1 MLPRRTFLPLAC
13 SNPHLQQQTRSHTPA
28 HSLIAC
34 LSVVV
39 CSYECPLES
48 LANFYRPPARLL
60 VLIDNMHSNGAQ
72 LTQAGLEFNYA
83 GEFLEG
89 RSQLRATGL
98 VAL

>member
-1 MLPRRTFLPLAC
+1 MLQYPLTATDTLTHTRTLTDCLP
-13 SNPHLQQQTRSHTPA
+13 
-28 HSLIAC
+28 
-34 LSVVV
+34 VVV

>member
-1 MLPRRTFLPLAC
+1 
-13 SNPHLQQQTRSHTPA
+13 
-28 HSLIAC
+28 
-34 LSVVV
+34 
-39 CSYECPLES
+39 LES